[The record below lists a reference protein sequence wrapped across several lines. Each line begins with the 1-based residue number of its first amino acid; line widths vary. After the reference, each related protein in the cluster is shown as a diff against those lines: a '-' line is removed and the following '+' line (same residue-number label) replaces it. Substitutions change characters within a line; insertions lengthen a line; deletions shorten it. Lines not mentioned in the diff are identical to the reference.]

1 MVGVRAKDHYEK
13 RQLILDRSAALF
25 ARQGFHRTSI
35 ADIAKA
41 CNSPSKAW
49 IYHYFPN
56 KEAVLHAQLVDFI
69 TMITA
74 RARAAIE
81 PQPDPRAQFR
91 AFIGECLRI
100 FDEYRVNYAI
110 LSGNIPS
117 LSEDQQASI
126 RALER
131 EYAHVLRDIIL
142 MVNPRVS
149 ERRYEAMSL
158 TMIVFGAVNWTYTWF
173 DEKGKLSLE
182 QLADLMTETLLGG
195 IRSL

>member
-56 KEAVLHAQLVDFI
+56 KEAVLHAQLIDFI

-81 PQPDPRAQFR
+81 SHPDPRAQFR

-142 MVNPRVS
+142 MLNPRVS

-173 DEKGKLSLE
+173 DEKGTLSLE

>member
-13 RQLILDRSAALF
+13 RQLILDRSAKLF
-25 ARQGFHRTSI
+25 ARQGFHKTSI

-49 IYHYFPN
+49 IYHYFQN

-74 RARAAIE
+74 RARKAIE
-81 PQPDPRAQFR
+81 PHAEPRAQFR

-117 LSEDQQASI
+117 LSEAQQASI

-131 EYAHVLRDIIL
+131 DYAHVLRDIIL
-142 MVNPRVS
+142 LINPGVS
-149 ERRYEAMSL
+149 ERRSEAMSL

-173 DEKGKLSLE
+173 DEKGTLSLE
-182 QLADLMTETLLGG
+182 QLTDVMTGTLLDG
-195 IRSL
+195 IRSR

>member
-13 RQLILDRSAALF
+13 RQLILDRSAVLF

-74 RARAAIE
+74 RARTAIE
-81 PQPDPRAQFR
+81 SHPDPRAQFR

>member
-56 KEAVLHAQLVDFI
+56 KEAVLHAQLIDFI

-81 PQPDPRAQFR
+81 SQPDPRAQFR

-142 MVNPRVS
+142 MLNPRVS

-195 IRSL
+195 IRAL

>member
-81 PQPDPRAQFR
+81 SQPDPRAQFR

-131 EYAHVLRDIIL
+131 DYAHVLRDIIL

-173 DEKGKLSLE
+173 DEKGTLSLE

>member
-13 RQLILDRSAALF
+13 RQLILDRSAKLF
-25 ARQGFHRTSI
+25 ARQGFHKTSI
-35 ADIAKA
+35 ADIARA

-49 IYHYFPN
+49 IYHYFES

-74 RARAAIE
+74 RARKAIE
-81 PQPDPRAQFR
+81 PHTDPRAQFR

-117 LSEDQQASI
+117 LSEAQQASI

-131 EYAHVLRDIIL
+131 DYAYVLRDIIVL
-142 MVNPRVS
+142 INPRVS

-182 QLADLMTETLLGG
+182 QLADVMTGTLLDG
-195 IRSL
+195 IESR